1 MSSTSQSSKIFA
13 AIDVGTNASRLK
25 MVTLRPDGSFSTVHK
40 SREAIRPGEGVF
52 ETGKMARPVADR
64 LVDTIGGYA
73 AFCERWGAQVR
84 AVATSAMREAR
95 NADKVQERIEKETG
109 VHLEVISG
117 IEEAALICKGVLHW
131 KSRAEKS
138 IVFDIGGG
146 STEVIHARGDDP
158 IDLYSLRL
166 GTVRLTELFDASD
179 FVPEKQLEMMRE
191 YVREE
196 IAANLPAEGWDHLTH
211 AYGSSG
217 TIRALADFTPC
228 EMSKTVPAE
237 DFSIAVEELAEMTAK
252 KRYKFFHERR
262 ADIIVAGAVVLE
274 GLMEHLGVDYV
285 HAVKLG
291 LREGILF
298 EMMRAA
304 QPTELQLELPPIAR
318 QLGKGS

>member
-1 MSSTSQSSKIFA
+1 MEFRRE
-13 AIDVGTNASRLK
+13 N
-25 MVTLRPDGSFSTVHK
+25 VTYTKYWWECPRCC
-40 SREAIRPGEGVF
+40 
-52 ETGKMARPVADR
+52 
-64 LVDTIGGYA
+64 Y
-73 AFCERWGAQVR
+73 
-84 AVATSAMREAR
+84 
-95 NADKVQERIEKETG
+95 
-109 VHLEVISG
+109 
-117 IEEAALICKGVLHW
+117 
-131 KSRAEKS
+131 
-138 IVFDIGGG
+138 
-146 STEVIHARGDDP
+146 
-158 IDLYSLRL
+158 
-166 GTVRLTELFDASD
+166 
-179 FVPEKQLEMMRE
+179 
-191 YVREE
+191 
-196 IAANLPAEGWDHLTH
+196 LTH

-318 QLGKGS
+318 ELGKGS

>member
-1 MSSTSQSSKIFA
+1 MSGVSRDTKVFA

-25 MVTLRPDGSFSTVHK
+25 MVSLRSDGSFSTIHK

-52 ETGKMARPVADR
+52 ETGKMARRVADR
-64 LVDTIGGYA
+64 LSETISGYA

-95 NADKVQERIEKETG
+95 NAEKVQERIEEETG
-109 VHLEVISG
+109 IHLEVISG
-117 IEEAALICKGVLHW
+117 VEEAALICKGVLHW
-131 KSRAEKS
+131 KSHAEES
-138 IVFDIGGG
+138 IVLDIGGG

-158 IDLYSLRL
+158 IDLYSLKL
-166 GTVRLTELFDASD
+166 GTVRLTELFDAD
-179 FVPEKQLEMMRE
+179 DVVPDKQLELMRE
-191 YVREE
+191 YVHDH
-196 IAANLPAEGWDHLTH
+196 IQQNLPSRGWDLLAH

-228 EMSKTVPAE
+228 DFPKTVPAE
-237 DFSIAVEELAEMTAK
+237 DISVATEELAAMTAK

-274 GLMEHLGVDYV
+274 GIMRHLNIDYV

-304 QPTELQLELPPIAR
+304 QPASLQLELPPIAR
-318 QLGKGS
+318 EFERH